1 MQKHAVVVCALA
13 AVSGASMAQSSV
25 TLFGVVDAT
34 VQHASQAGASA
45 NRLLG
50 AGGNQFSRLGFRGTE
65 DLGGGLAAGFVLDMG
80 LNVDTGT
87 GAPTSANNQVNLPAT
102 GTTFNRRSTVSLS
115 SRELGEIRLGR
126 DFVPTY
132 WNITVFDPFGTAG
145 AGSAANLAQGSLT
158 RVSTVVTGLRASN
171 SVGYFLPAMNG
182 FYGQAMY
189 AMGENVSPAPAGTRN
204 DGNYAGARLGY
215 AAGPL
220 NVAAAYG
227 TTSLA
232 SGDVSTGNLGAS
244 YTVGS
249 FKFMA
254 QFYRDAKERAAAPSR
269 SRGWLVGA
277 QIELGQGY
285 FPVSY
290 SQVQDNSAAERKAAQ
305 IAVGYVHNL
314 SKRTAVYT
322 TYSRIQNRNG
332 AAVSGGGVPGVV
344 NANWTGLDLGI
355 RHIF

>member
-1 MQKHAVVVCALA
+1 MKKHSVAACALA
-13 AVSGASMAQSSV
+13 AVGGASMAQSSV
-25 TLFGVVDAT
+25 TLFGVLDTT
-34 VQHASQAGASA
+34 VQHASQAGASV

-50 AGGNQFSRLGFRGTE
+50 TGGNQISRLGFRGTE

-80 LNVDTGT
+80 LNVDTGA
-87 GAPTSANNQVNLPAT
+87 GLPTSENNQVNAPVA
-102 GTTFNRRSTVSLS
+102 GTTFNRRSTLSLS
-115 SRELGEIRLGR
+115 SRQLGEVRVGR

-158 RVSTVVTGLRASN
+158 RLSTVVTGLRASN
-171 SVGYFLPAMNG
+171 SVGYFLPAMHG

-189 AMGENVSPAPAGTRN
+189 AVGENVSPAAAGTRN

-244 YTVGS
+244 FTAGA
-249 FKFMA
+249 FKLMA
-254 QFYRDAKERAAAPSR
+254 QFYRDAKEQVAAPSR

-277 QIELGQGY
+277 QIEWGQGY

-290 SQVQDNSAAERKAAQ
+290 SQVQDNSPGERKAVQ
-305 IAVGYVHNL
+305 IALGYVHNL

-322 TYSRIQNRNG
+322 TYSRIQNRKG
-332 AAVSGGGVPGVV
+332 AAVSGGGVPSVA
-344 NANWTGLDLGI
+344 NATWTGLDLGI